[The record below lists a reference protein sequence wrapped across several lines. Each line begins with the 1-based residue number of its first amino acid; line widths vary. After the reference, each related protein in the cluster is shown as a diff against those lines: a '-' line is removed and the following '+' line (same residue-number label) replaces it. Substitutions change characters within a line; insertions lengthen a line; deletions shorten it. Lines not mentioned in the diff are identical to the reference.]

1 MSDDLN
7 ELRDLSQTDSSVS
20 GKVRG
25 SPFSALVGCLGE
37 EASVGGEEDLLEQEN
52 QESRKDQN
60 KGPEG
65 QGASGHP
72 LKHMGGRQAEES
84 RDKGVSDDLG
94 KQREGEESDPESEEC
109 ACRPCK
115 KICTIVR

>member
-37 EASVGGEEDLLEQEN
+37 GASVRGEEESVGGEEVDGN
-52 QESRKDQN
+52 
-60 KGPEG
+60 
-65 QGASGHP
+65 
-72 LKHMGGRQAEES
+72 
-84 RDKGVSDDLG
+84 
-94 KQREGEESDPESEEC
+94 
-109 ACRPCK
+109 
-115 KICTIVR
+115 VR